1 MDDLSKQQ
9 KEELAVF
16 ELFVRVCEY
25 PIIKDSVKSQTPP
38 KPDIFCKL
46 ETGVT
51 IEFELTNSTDQQLA
65 QKANDCKIQ
74 DKGGFN
80 NDDPIERTII
90 GKIEKLKE
98 GKYERSAHRF
108 ELLVYLGLM
117 PIFPHQQKTM
127 PQFLERN
134 KKLQV
139 FDRIWVFRDDQ
150 ENPQILWSM
159 ER

>member
-1 MDDLSKQQ
+1 M
-9 KEELAVF
+9 
-16 ELFVRVCEY
+16 
-25 PIIKDSVKSQTPP
+25 
-38 KPDIFCKL
+38 
-46 ETGVT
+46 
-51 IEFELTNSTDQQLA
+51 
-65 QKANDCKIQ
+65 NDCRIL

-80 NDDPIERTII
+80 NNDPIERMILN
-90 GKIEKLKE
+90 KIEKVKK
-98 GKYERSAHRF
+98 GKYERCAQRF

-134 KKLQV
+134 KGLQV